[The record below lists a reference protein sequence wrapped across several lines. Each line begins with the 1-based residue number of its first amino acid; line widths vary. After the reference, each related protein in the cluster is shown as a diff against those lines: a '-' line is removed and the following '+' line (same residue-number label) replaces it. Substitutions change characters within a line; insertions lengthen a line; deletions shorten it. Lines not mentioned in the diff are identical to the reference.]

1 MLLRQGLCHNL
12 ASHEASKHV
21 SGLPQGMERL
31 SQNHKSEKA
40 VSRKALK
47 PKYSLFDTI
56 EETEVLRQP
65 QPGELTA
72 TAEAVPPYRRT
83 KKKNTRHLAN
93 LLFICPYVLLF
104 IFRHK
109 DKKVIRTQDFYF
121 LCPYGL
127 IFV

>member
-1 MLLRQGLCHNL
+1 MEQELQTLQPNEL
-12 ASHEASKHV
+12 A
-21 SGLPQGMERL
+21 
-31 SQNHKSEKA
+31 
-40 VSRKALK
+40 
-47 PKYSLFDTI
+47 
-56 EETEVLRQP
+56 
-65 QPGELTA
+65 A

-93 LLFICPYVLLF
+93 LLPFCPYVLLF

-109 DKKVIRTQDFYF
+109 DKKAIRTQDFYF